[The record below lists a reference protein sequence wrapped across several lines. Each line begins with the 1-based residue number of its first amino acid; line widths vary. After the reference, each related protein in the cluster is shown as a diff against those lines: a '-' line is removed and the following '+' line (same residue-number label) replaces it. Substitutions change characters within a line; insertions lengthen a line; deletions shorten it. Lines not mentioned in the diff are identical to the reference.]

1 MPTEYDSTARSL
13 ALPVSPHRSSTPESQ
28 PPQTPWT
35 RRRSS
40 LALPGRQSSHGR
52 RGVSFV
58 GKLID
63 DAEKLQRKFY
73 RTAKKLTLLQK
84 VLATIALVGLFVVGV
99 LFLVFNEK
107 IFAWLEPFAEKLK
120 KLRGGWLLIWALTF
134 MTAFPPLIGY
144 STCVT
149 TAGFVYGFPEG

>member
-13 ALPVSPHRSSTPESQ
+13 ALPLTPHRLSIQEPQ
-28 PPQTPWT
+28 PPLTPWT

-40 LALPGRQSSHGR
+40 QLLDVRQSSHGR
-52 RGVSFV
+52 RGVGFV

-63 DAEKLQRKFY
+63 EAEKLQRKFY
-73 RTAKKLTLLQK
+73 RTTKRLSLLQK
-84 VLATIALVGLFVVGV
+84 LLATIALVGLFVVGV

-107 IFAWLEPFAEKLK
+107 IFACLEPVAEKLK
-120 KLRGGWLLIWALTF
+120 NLSGGWLIIWALTF

>member
-28 PPQTPWT
+28 PPLTTWT

-40 LALPGRQSSHGR
+40 QSLSGRQSFHGR
-52 RGVSFV
+52 RGVGFV
-58 GKLID
+58 GQLID

-73 RTAKKLTLLQK
+73 RTAKKLTILQK
-84 VLATIALVGLFVVGV
+84 MLATTALLCLFVVGV

-107 IFAWLEPFAEKLK
+107 IFAWLEPIAQKLK
-120 KLRGGWLLIWALTF
+120 KLRGGWLIIWALTF
-134 MTAFPPLIGY
+134 MTAFPPLVGY
-144 STCVT
+144 SICVT
-149 TAGFVYGFPEG
+149 TAGFAYGFPEG

>member
-28 PPQTPWT
+28 LPKTPWT

-40 LALPGRQSSHGR
+40 QSLPGRQSFHGR
-52 RGVSFV
+52 RGVGFV
-58 GKLID
+58 GQLID
-63 DAEKLQRKFY
+63 DAEKLLRKFY
-73 RTAKKLTLLQK
+73 RTAKRLTLLQK
-84 VLATIALVGLFVVGV
+84 MLTTIALVGLFVAGL

-107 IFAWLEPFAEKLK
+107 IFAWLEPVAEKLK
-120 KLRGGWLLIWALTF
+120 RLRGGWLIIWALTF
-134 MTAFPPLIGY
+134 MTAFPPIIGY

-149 TAGFVYGFPEG
+149 TSGFVYGFPEG

>member
-1 MPTEYDSTARSL
+1 MPTEYDSTARAL
-13 ALPVSPHRSSTPESQ
+13 ALPVSPHRSSPPESQ
-28 PPQTPWT
+28 PPLTPWT
-35 RRRSS
+35 RRRSNQL
-40 LALPGRQSSHGR
+40 LAGRQSSHGR
-52 RGVSFV
+52 GGVGFV

-84 VLATIALVGLFVVGV
+84 ILAAVVLVGLFVVGV

-107 IFAWLEPFAEKLK
+107 IFAWLEPVAEKLK
-120 KLRGGWLLIWALTF
+120 SLRGGWLIIWALTF
-134 MTAFPPLIGY
+134 MTAFPPVIGY

>member
-28 PPQTPWT
+28 PPLTSWT

-40 LALPGRQSSHGR
+40 QSHPGRQSSHGR
-52 RGVSFV
+52 RVGFI

-63 DAEKLQRKFY
+63 DAEKLKRKFY
-73 RTAKKLTLLQK
+73 RTVNKLTLLQK
-84 VLATIALVGLFVVGV
+84 ILASIALISLFVVGV

-107 IFAWLEPFAEKLK
+107 IFAWLEPFAQDLK
-120 KLRGGWLLIWALTF
+120 KLRGGWLIMWALTF
-134 MTAFPPLIGY
+134 ATAFPPLVGY
-144 STCVT
+144 SICVT
-149 TAGFVYGFPEG
+149 TAGFAYGFPEG

>member
-28 PPQTPWT
+28 PSLTPWT

-40 LALPGRQSSHGR
+40 QSLPGRQSSQRR
-52 RGVSFV
+52 RGVGFV
-58 GKLID
+58 GQLID
-63 DAEKLQRKFY
+63 DAEKLQRKIY

-84 VLATIALVGLFVVGV
+84 LLATIALLCIFVVGV

-107 IFAWLEPFAEKLK
+107 IFAWLLPIAQKLK
-120 KLRGGWLLIWALTF
+120 SLRGGWLIIWALTF
-134 MTAFPPLIGY
+134 MAAFPPLVGY
-144 STCVT
+144 SICLT
-149 TAGFVYGFPEG
+149 TAGFAYGFPEG

>member
-28 PPQTPWT
+28 PPKTPWT

-40 LALPGRQSSHGR
+40 QSLPGRQSFHGR
-52 RGVSFV
+52 RGVGFV
-58 GKLID
+58 GQLID

-73 RTAKKLTLLQK
+73 RTAKRLTLLQK
-84 VLATIALVGLFVVGV
+84 MLTTIALVGLFVAGL

-107 IFAWLEPFAEKLK
+107 IFAWLEPVAEKLK
-120 KLRGGWLLIWALTF
+120 RLRGGWLIIWALTF
-134 MTAFPPLIGY
+134 MTAFPPIIGY

-149 TAGFVYGFPEG
+149 TSGFVYGFPEG

>member
-1 MPTEYDSTARSL
+1 M
-13 ALPVSPHRSSTPESQ
+13 
-28 PPQTPWT
+28 
-35 RRRSS
+35 
-40 LALPGRQSSHGR
+40 
-52 RGVSFV
+52 
-58 GKLID
+58 D

-84 VLATIALVGLFVVGV
+84 ILATIALVCLFVVGV

-107 IFAWLEPFAEKLK
+107 IFALLEPVAEKLK
-120 KLRGGWLLIWALTF
+120 RLRGGWLIIWALTF
-134 MTAFPPLIGY
+134 MTAFPPIIGY

>member
-28 PPQTPWT
+28 PPKTPWT

-40 LALPGRQSSHGR
+40 QSLPGRQSSHGR
-52 RGVSFV
+52 RRVGFV
-58 GKLID
+58 GQLID

-84 VLATIALVGLFVVGV
+84 ILTTIALVGLFVVGL

-107 IFAWLEPFAEKLK
+107 IFAWLEPVAEKLK
-120 KLRGGWLLIWALTF
+120 RLRGGWLIIWALTF
-134 MTAFPPLIGY
+134 MTAFPPIIGY

-149 TAGFVYGFPEG
+149 TSGFVYGFPEG

>member
-28 PPQTPWT
+28 PPKTPWT

-40 LALPGRQSSHGR
+40 QSLPGRQSSHGR
-52 RGVSFV
+52 RGVGFV
-58 GKLID
+58 GQLID

-84 VLATIALVGLFVVGV
+84 MLTTIALVGLFVVGL

-107 IFAWLEPFAEKLK
+107 IFAWLEPVAEKLK
-120 KLRGGWLLIWALTF
+120 RLRGGWLIIWALTF
-134 MTAFPPLIGY
+134 MTAFPPIIGY

-149 TAGFVYGFPEG
+149 TSGFVYGFPEG